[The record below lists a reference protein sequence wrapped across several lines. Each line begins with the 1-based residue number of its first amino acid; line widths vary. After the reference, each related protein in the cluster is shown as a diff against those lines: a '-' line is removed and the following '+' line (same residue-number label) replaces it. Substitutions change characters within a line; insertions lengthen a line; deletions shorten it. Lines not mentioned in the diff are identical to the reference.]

1 MPIEHYIK
9 SGDDMQI
16 CGLYAEDDD
25 TYSNDW
31 DEVTCQ
37 SCLYERELM
46 DDNEYNEDNEDN
58 EG

>member
-1 MPIEHYIK
+1 MPVEHYIK

-31 DEVTCQ
+31 DSSSPVSRVT
-37 SCLYERELM
+37 LREGV
-46 DDNEYNEDNEDN
+46 N
-58 EG
+58 G